1 MGRKSSKEGFM
12 RRMLRVLVVLALVG
26 STWGCANM
34 NAMQQ
39 RMLSGGAIGT
49 AAGVGIAAVAGGPLI
64 VGAVT
69 GAAAGAVGGVI
80 VDQMQTSGY

>member
-1 MGRKSSKEGFM
+1 M

-34 NAMQQ
+34 NSMQQ
-39 RMLSGGAIGT
+39 RMLRGGAIGT

-80 VDQMQTSGY
+80 MDQMQASGY